1 MNILTT
7 VFLGELNAKIWYPN
21 SILATKPI
29 QNFYRSPEM
38 SESFEFFVHSS
49 TSAEKIAHLKDMIS
63 KYIAS
68 KSEYWKSSFSMFI
81 MDLDNAGK
89 MKLSLNLTH
98 TMNYQDFEEKVSRRS
113 DLLWEM
119 KKNLEALSIEYHLP
133 ALKIHIQNLDT
144 TPIITKNCNDN

>member
-7 VFLGELNAKIWYPN
+7 VFSGELNAKIWYPN

-49 TSAEKIAHLKDMIS
+49 TSAEKIAHLKDMVS
-63 KYIAS
+63 KYIAT
-68 KSEYWKSSFSMFI
+68 KPEHWKSSFNMLI

-89 MKLSLNLTH
+89 MKLALNLTH
-98 TMNYQDFEEKVSRRS
+98 TMNFQKFDEKISRRS

-119 KKNLEALSIEYHLP
+119 KRQLEALDIQYHLP
-133 ALKIHIQNLDT
+133 PLEVHIRNFDIFTNKILS
-144 TPIITKNCNDN
+144 